1 MNWYLVSV
9 RPNKRDLFLKHL
21 DFIINKNQL
30 GELFLDRISPTDPMY
45 KDMVLIQVSNLRSA
59 QTQLRTID
67 NFQRIEPRALT
78 EKQLGQFLGKK

>member
-21 DFIINKNQL
+21 DFVINKNQL
-30 GELFLDRISPTDPMY
+30 EGLFIDKISPTDPMY
-45 KDMVLIQVSNLRSA
+45 KDMVLIKVSDFQLA
-59 QTQLRTID
+59 QTKLRKLE

-78 EKQLGQFLGKK
+78 EKQLRQFFGKK